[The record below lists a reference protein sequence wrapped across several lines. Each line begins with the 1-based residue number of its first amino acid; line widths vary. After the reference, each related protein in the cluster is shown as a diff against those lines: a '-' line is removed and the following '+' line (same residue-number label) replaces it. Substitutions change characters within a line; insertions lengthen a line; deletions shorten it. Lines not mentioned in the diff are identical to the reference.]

1 MREGTLVP
9 ATDAIAKDNSILPP
23 VAQDPAKIAGH
34 PMVYESDQHIP
45 ATIVPNTTNTGL
57 IVTAKGW
64 KLTLAASPA
73 SNVPLQ
79 LDPEENIV
87 VKPAV
92 GLDVSGSGFA
102 PFSYA
107 KVYVFSTPRLLGTIK
122 TDANGKFGGVL
133 PMPADLQLGKHVL
146 QVSGFSSDAIKRDA
160 FVGLVAVAD
169 PKPSTPTTSA
179 ASGSVKV
186 GAIPFN
192 NAKSVIGTTQI
203 SIIKS
208 IAVTTAKK
216 LTITGYAS
224 PTSGEDDIRI
234 SLDRA
239 LEVKK
244 AILKLHPGLSVSV
257 NVSGA
262 GTSKASACTAFAN
275 RCVVVS
281 TL

>member
-1 MREGTLVP
+1 VKSKFLRLLVVALLGALVAPLP
-9 ATDAIAKDNSILPP
+9 AVLSKS
-23 VAQDPAKIAGH
+23 
-34 PMVYESDQHIP
+34 SIP
-45 ATIVPNTTNTGL
+45 AAVAADANTTTAGYQFN
-57 IVTAKGW
+57 VTFN
-64 KLTLAASPA
+64 P
-73 SNVPLQ
+73 PQ
-79 LDPEENIV
+79 
-87 VKPAV
+87 
-92 GLDVSGSGFA
+92 
-102 PFSYA
+102 
-107 KVYVFSTPRLLGTIK
+107 
-122 TDANGKFGGVL
+122 
-133 PMPADLQLGKHVL
+133 
-146 QVSGFSSDAIKRDA
+146 
-160 FVGLVAVAD
+160 
-169 PKPSTPTTSA
+169 A
-179 ASGSVKV
+179 ASGAWTIYMASTQT
-186 GAIPFN
+186 
-192 NAKSVIGTTQI
+192 GTTQI

-208 IAVTTAKK
+208 IAVITAKK

>member
-1 MREGTLVP
+1 
-9 ATDAIAKDNSILPP
+9 
-23 VAQDPAKIAGH
+23 
-34 PMVYESDQHIP
+34 
-45 ATIVPNTTNTGL
+45 
-57 IVTAKGW
+57 
-64 KLTLAASPA
+64 
-73 SNVPLQ
+73 
-79 LDPEENIV
+79 
-87 VKPAV
+87 
-92 GLDVSGSGFA
+92 
-102 PFSYA
+102 
-107 KVYVFSTPRLLGTIK
+107 
-122 TDANGKFGGVL
+122 
-133 PMPADLQLGKHVL
+133 MPADLQLGKHVL

-169 PKPSTPTTSA
+169 PKPSTPTTPA

-192 NAKSVIGTTQI
+192 NAKSEIGTQQI

-208 IAVTTAKK
+208 IAVASAKK